1 MSCSPKEF
9 AEWRLSVCL
18 SQRGLGI
25 ILGIH
30 EMTVSKMERGILK
43 IEDHPRMLL
52 LDLLIRARRAK
63 EVLKLEGTEF
73 PSLDEQ
79 IETFK
84 KASSIN
90 DKNHSR

>member
-1 MSCSPKEF
+1 MSCTPKQF
-9 AEWRLSVCL
+9 AEWRLSVDL

-43 IEDHPRMLL
+43 IEDHPRMML
-52 LDLLIRARRAK
+52 LDLLIRARRAR

-73 PSLDEQ
+73 PSLDNPPSQGE
-79 IETFK
+79 K
-84 KASSIN
+84 KE
-90 DKNHSR
+90 